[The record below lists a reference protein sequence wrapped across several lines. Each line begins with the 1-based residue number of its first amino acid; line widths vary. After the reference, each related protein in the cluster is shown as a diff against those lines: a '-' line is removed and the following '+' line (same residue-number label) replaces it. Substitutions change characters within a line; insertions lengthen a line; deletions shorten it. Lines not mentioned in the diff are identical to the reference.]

1 MRRSMFA
8 VLLVI
13 AVAVGATAAPSGKTY
28 TYYAIGVQ
36 PGVDTFFATVYKGM
50 KAAEASFPITLNYLG
65 LQGDEVSAAGVAN
78 KLEVAIAAKPDGI
91 ITGIWFPESE
101 SKLLNEAIAKGIPVL
116 AYNTPDTQSDD
127 LRTKYLGYVGQDER
141 VTGEILAR
149 AVLQKTKIARTVV
162 GLMYPGSTPIE
173 NRASGIMRVMAANNI
188 PIEKLN
194 LTTDPATAT
203 NVLGAYLTKYPETNV
218 VFVLGPVSVNPALQ
232 LLKDRGL
239 IGKVSLATFD
249 VDQKTLDGID
259 AGTILYTVCQQP
271 FAQGFMSV
279 EQLYTYDAFGVLP
292 PVATPTGP
300 TLVDKSNIDVVKKQL
315 AATGGS

>member
-1 MRRSMFA
+1 MRRSIFTALLA
-8 VLLVI
+8 VTV
-13 AVAVGATAAPSGKTY
+13 AVAAIAAPAGKTY

-50 KAAEASFPITLNYLG
+50 KAAEASYPITLNYLG
-65 LQGDEVSAAGVAN
+65 LQSDEVNAAGLAN

-91 ITGIWFPESE
+91 ITGLWFPESE

-116 AYNTPDTQSDD
+116 AYNTPDTRSDD
-127 LRTKYLGYVGQDER
+127 VRTKYMGYVGQDER
-141 VTGEILAR
+141 TTGEILAK
-149 AVLQKTKIARTVV
+149 ATLAKTKITRTVV

-173 NRASGIMRVMAANNI
+173 NRASGIMRVMTANNI

-203 NVLGAYLTKYPETNV
+203 NVLGAYLTKYPDTNMI
-218 VFVLGPVSVNPALQ
+218 FVLGPVSVNPALQ

-239 IGKVSLATFD
+239 IGKVSIATFD

-259 AGTILYTVCQQP
+259 SGTIIYTVCQQP
-271 FAQGFMSV
+271 FAQGFLSV
-279 EQLYTYDAFGVLP
+279 EQLYLYDAFGVLP
-292 PVATPTGP
+292 PASTPTGP
-300 TLVDKSNIDVVKKQL
+300 TLVDKSNIDAVKKQL
-315 AATGGS
+315 AATGGA

>member
-1 MRRSMFA
+1 MRRIVFVM
-8 VLLVI
+8 LL
-13 AVAVGATAAPSGKTY
+13 ALSVAAMAGAAPSGRTI
-28 TYYAIGVQ
+28 TIYAIGVQ

-50 KAAEASFPITLNYLG
+50 AAAAESFSVKLNYLG
-65 LQGDEVSAAGVAN
+65 LQGDEVNAAGVAN

-101 SKLLNEAIAKGIPVL
+101 SKLLNEAVAKGIPVL
-116 AYNTPDTQSDD
+116 AYNTPDSRADD
-127 LRTKYLGYVGQDER
+127 VRTKYMGYVGQDER
-141 VTGEILAR
+141 TTGEILAR
-149 AVLQKTKIARTVV
+149 ATLTKKKIVRAVV

-173 NRASGIMRVMAANNI
+173 NRASGIMRVMAANKI

-203 NVLGAYLTKYPETNV
+203 NVLGAYLTKYPDTNM

-239 IGKVSLATFD
+239 VGKVSIATFD

-271 FAQGFMSV
+271 FAQGFLSV
-279 EQLYTYDAFGVLP
+279 EQLYLYNAFGVLP
-292 PVATPTGP
+292 PVSTPTGP
-300 TLVDKSNIDVVKKQL
+300 TLVDKSNIDDVKKQL
-315 AATGGS
+315 AATGGA

>member
-1 MRRSMFA
+1 MKRS
-8 VLLVI
+8 VLVAFMVI
-13 AVAVGATAAPSGKTY
+13 AVALGATAAPSGKTY

-50 KAAEASFPITLNYLG
+50 MAAAGNFPVTVNYLG
-65 LQGDEVSAAGVAN
+65 LQSGEVNAAGVAN

-91 ITGIWFPESE
+91 ITGLWFPESE

-116 AYNTPDTQSDD
+116 AYNTPDSQSEA
-127 LRTKYLGYVGQDER
+127 LRTKYMGYVGQDER
-141 VTGEILAR
+141 VTGEILAK
-149 AVLQKTKIARTVV
+149 AVLQKTKITRTVV

-203 NVLGAYLTKYPETNV
+203 NVLGAYLTKYPNTNF

-232 LLKDRGL
+232 LLKERGL
-239 IGKVSLATFD
+239 VGKVSIATFD
-249 VDQKTLDGID
+249 VDQRTLDGID
-259 AGTILYTVCQQP
+259 DGTILYTVCQQP
-271 FAQGFMSV
+271 FAQGFISV
-279 EQLYTYDAFGVLP
+279 EQLYLYNAFGILP
-292 PVATPTGP
+292 PVSTPTGP
-300 TLVDKSNIDVVKKQL
+300 TLVDKSNIDTVKKQL